1 MRSLK
6 SLLNVAQEPDEIG
19 ELRVR
24 RAALTGITT
33 LLMKGITLM
42 AGLVSIPLT
51 AKYLGQERFGLWL
64 TLNML
69 ITWIG
74 VADLGLSNS
83 LTNALATANGQ
94 GDTQKASLLVS
105 TATWLMVGIA
115 VAIAILCLVFYPLVA
130 WDRVFNIT
138 SETAKAEIGPTVLI
152 GLSFF
157 VLRLPLSIPG
167 RIYGAY
173 QEGYFYQLWLG
184 FSNLLSLV
192 ALIVVVNAQGG
203 LPALLLAFLGAL
215 ILGDVIA
222 AVQLFGW
229 HKRWLRPKL
238 GVFDWQQSTWL
249 LKTGLQFWIAQISAI
264 AFLQTDLIIVA
275 RLFGASEVASYGV
288 VLKLFTLI
296 GAVQLSFLVP
306 LWPAYC
312 EASEVGDRKWIVQ
325 TLKRSILLSLLWTA
339 LAGGLLA
346 YFSPR
351 LVAQWVGQSAVPS
364 FTLVVAMYSTSV
376 ITAIAQC
383 IATLLNGLGQ
393 VKIQADC
400 GLMAGA
406 FNLIASIALGFYIG
420 PSGVT
425 WATALTILIFSI
437 GWVGSKAKLYIESG
451 LLPNSRTPL
460 S

>member
-6 SLLNVAQEPDEIG
+6 SLLNVDQESGEIG
-19 ELRVR
+19 KLRVR

-33 LLMKGITLM
+33 LLIKGITLT
-42 AGLVSIPLT
+42 AGLISIPLT

-69 ITWIG
+69 LTWIG

-83 LTNALATANGQ
+83 LTNALATADGQ
-94 GDTQKASLLVS
+94 GDIQKASLLVS

-115 VAIAILCLVFYPLVA
+115 IVIAILCLVFYPFVP
-130 WDRVFNIT
+130 WDKVFNIT
-138 SETAKAEIGPTVLI
+138 SEIAKAEIGPTILI

-184 FSNLLSLV
+184 FSNLLSLG
-192 ALIVVVNAQGG
+192 ALVLVVNAQGG
-203 LPALLLAFLGAL
+203 LPVLLLAFLGAL

-222 AVQLFGW
+222 AVHLFGW
-229 HKRWLRPKL
+229 YKRWLRPCL
-238 GVFDWQQSTWL
+238 GRFDWQQSKWL

-275 RLFGASEVASYGV
+275 QLFGASEVASYGV

-312 EASEVGDRKWIVQ
+312 EASETGDIKWIVQ
-325 TLKRSILLSLLWTA
+325 TLKRSVLVSVLWA
-339 LAGGLLA
+339 GLAGGLLV
-346 YFSPR
+346 YVSPQ

-364 FTLVVAMYSTSV
+364 FMLVVAMYSTTV

-393 VKIQADC
+393 VRIQAVS
-400 GLMAGA
+400 GVVAGF
-406 FNLIASIALGFYIG
+406 FNLIASVVLGMLMG
-420 PSGVT
+420 PSGVA
-425 WATALTILIFSI
+425 WATGLTILLFSI
-437 GWVGSKAKLYIESG
+437 GWVGSKMAVYLKRIDL
-451 LLPNSRTPL
+451 NASR